1 MKKRSANAQRQK
13 LRIMPMGDSITEGVG
28 APGGYRRP
36 LVDALTGRG
45 YDVDFVGSKRTSG
58 DPTREPH
65 HWGIS
70 GVGISATDAIIGERR
85 YVSLQANEGPNGA
98 VRKGL
103 LSEIPKAISTTYFS
117 RDRNTTNVLLLMAG
131 TNDVVHQVVERK
143 GGAVP
148 AGDVGNDGRGEQQG
162 TIAAATIDRLQA
174 LLKAVDG
181 RAKAAALKLKVIVGT
196 IPTFTNDWNQPTLRD
211 PISPEMVEQASRYN
225 ERILALRSRKG
236 YTNISVSS
244 VDLNRAVG
252 LNLVDGLHPNAEGYK
267 AMAQTWLGGI
277 EQVLF

>member
-1 MKKRSANAQRQK
+1 MKKRSAHAQRQK

-45 YDVDFVGSKRTSG
+45 YEVDFVGARRTSG
-58 DPTREPH
+58 DPTRDPN

-70 GVGISATDAIIGERR
+70 GVGIAATDAVIGGRR
-85 YVSLQANEGPNGA
+85 YVSLQANEGPRGA
-98 VRKGL
+98 IRKGL
-103 LSEIPKAISTTYFS
+103 LSEIPKAISTRYFS
-117 RDRNTTNVLLLMAG
+117 RDRKTTNVLLLMAG

-148 AGDVGNDGRGEQQG
+148 AGDVGNDGRGEQQES
-162 TIAAATIDRLQA
+162 IAAAAFDRLVA
-174 LLKAVDG
+174 LLKEVDG

-196 IPTFTNDWNQPTLRD
+196 IPTFTSDWNRPILRD
-211 PISPEMVEQASRYN
+211 PISREMVEQASRYN
-225 ERILALRSRKG
+225 ERILALPSQKG
-236 YTNISVSS
+236 FTHISVSS
-244 VDLNRAVG
+244 VDQNRAIG
-252 LNLVDGLHPNAEGYK
+252 GNLVDGLHPNAQGYQ

-277 EQVLF
+277 EQVLG

>member
-1 MKKRSANAQRQK
+1 
-13 LRIMPMGDSITEGVG
+13 
-28 APGGYRRP
+28 
-36 LVDALTGRG
+36 
-45 YDVDFVGSKRTSG
+45 
-58 DPTREPH
+58 
-65 HWGIS
+65 
-70 GVGISATDAIIGERR
+70 
-85 YVSLQANEGPNGA
+85 VSLQANEGPNGA

>member
-1 MKKRSANAQRQK
+1 MKKWSAKAKRQK

-36 LVDALTGRG
+36 LVDALTGKG
-45 YDVDFVGSKRTSG
+45 YDVDFVGSRRTSS
-58 DPTREPH
+58 DPTRDPH

-70 GVGISATDAIIGERR
+70 GVGIAATDAVIGGRR

-103 LSEIPKAISTTYFS
+103 LSELPKAISTTYFS

-143 GGAVP
+143 GRARP
-148 AGDVGNDGRGEQQG
+148 AGDVGNDGRGEQQA
-162 TIAAATIDRLQA
+162 TIAAAAIDRLQA
-174 LLKAVDG
+174 FLKEVDA

-196 IPTFTNDWNQPTLRD
+196 IPTFTNTWNQPTLRD
-211 PISPEMVEQASRYN
+211 PISPEMVEQVWRYN
-225 ERILALRSRKG
+225 ERILALRSQQG

-244 VDLNRAVG
+244 LDQHRAIG
-252 LNLVDGLHPNAEGYK
+252 LNLVDGLHPNARGYQ

-277 EQVLF
+277 EQVLS

>member
-36 LVDALTGRG
+36 LVDALTGKRH
-45 YDVDFVGSKRTSG
+45 DVDFVGSKRTSG
-58 DPTREPH
+58 DPTRDPN
-65 HWGIS
+65 HWGIR
-70 GVGISATDAIIGERR
+70 GVGIAATDAIIGGRS

-103 LSEIPKAISTTYFS
+103 LSEIPKAISPTYFS

-148 AGDVGNDGRGEQQG
+148 AGDAGNDGRGEQQE
-162 TIAAATIDRLQA
+162 TIAEAASDRLQA
-174 LLKAVDG
+174 LLKEVDR
-181 RAKAAALKLKVIVGT
+181 RARTAALQLKVIVGT
-196 IPTFTNDWNQPTLRD
+196 IPTFTNAWNQPTLRD

-267 AMAQTWLGGI
+267 AMAHSWLGGI
-277 EQVLF
+277 EQVLS

>member
-28 APGGYRRP
+28 VPGGYRRP
-36 LVDALTGRG
+36 LADALTGKG

-58 DPTREPH
+58 DPTRDPH

-70 GVGISATDAIIGERR
+70 GVGIAATDAVIGGRR

-174 LLKAVDG
+174 LLKEVDG

-196 IPTFTNDWNQPTLRD
+196 IPTFTSDWNRPTLRD
-211 PISPEMVEQASRYN
+211 PISREMVEQASRYN
-225 ERILALRSRKG
+225 ERILALRSQKG
-236 YTNISVSS
+236 YTNISVTS
-244 VDLNRAVG
+244 VDQNRAIG
-252 LNLVDGLHPNAEGYK
+252 WNLMDGLHPNAQGYQ
-267 AMAQTWLGGI
+267 AMAQTWLRGI

>member
-225 ERILALRSRKG
+225 ERILALRSWKG